1 MFKFSFQLSLLLLL
15 LPVCLWAKAQER
27 PPLGSLDVSGRVKM
41 GGKQIKLQRKRFY
54 LFRGGLAENKALV
67 ERLKTADLASR
78 DCYYSQIKTSPQ
90 FICWLK
96 TNDCESP
103 YCREM
108 AAEDIGRVP
117 EFQAAYQKGLRQF
130 RRPELARHWLTTNLS
145 PDLLTG
151 FYRQQKSLLA
161 GLFGELEPLQS
172 SMTDTT
178 SIKALFIDI
187 SLNLSQAKKSETFLV
202 SNLLPVEIGDKSY
215 IWACQV
221 DIGTAKRAVLQ
232 LAVPEN
238 NNPIKNCEVI
248 VKELKTCSAE
258 GCPQ

>member
-1 MFKFSFQLSLLLLL
+1 M
-15 LPVCLWAKAQER
+15 
-27 PPLGSLDVSGRVKM
+27 
-41 GGKQIKLQRKRFY
+41 
-54 LFRGGLAENKALV
+54 
-67 ERLKTADLASR
+67 
-78 DCYYSQIKTSPQ
+78 
-90 FICWLK
+90 
-96 TNDCESP
+96 
-103 YCREM
+103 
-108 AAEDIGRVP
+108 P

-161 GLFGELEPLQS
+161 GLLGELEPLQS

-187 SLNLSQAKKSETFLV
+187 SLNLSPAKKSETFLV

-215 IWACQV
+215 TWACQV

-238 NNPIKNCEVI
+238 NNPVKNCEVI
-248 VKELKTCSAE
+248 VKELKTCSVE